1 MTYLTVNVTSDDI
14 KNGVRK
20 DPRCCPIARAVNR
33 TLDIE
38 DGVEV
43 YEFYIQTDDYTIT
56 GYGDIHREIYALPK
70 NAVEFICD
78 FDSSKPVEPFE
89 FTAQRIS

>member
-14 KNGVRK
+14 KNGARK

-43 YEFYIQTDDYTIT
+43 YEFYIQTDDYMDTHIGLLYST
-56 GYGDIHREIYALPK
+56 FLMPDVARQ
-70 NAVEFICD
+70 FIRD
-78 FDSSKPVEPFE
+78 FDNSMPVEPFE
-89 FTAQRIS
+89 FTARRID